1 MKILFLIFSIIL
13 IMIICNYSL
22 ILSDHLT
29 NTDKI
34 IYKSFWTD
42 DKYVLDKYFNTI
54 ISEEVLN
61 KYNKII
67 IFSVF
72 ADGPFIKE
80 DNTLYIHYS
89 GEPFYHKND
98 IYDLYLVADKTN
110 YKNVI
115 AIPLMQYELAL
126 LNEDLIYKLKNP
138 RVYNN
143 KTKFALFVNSNGSC
157 DIRNNF
163 FFKLNDIKKVDAAG
177 SLFNNM
183 DGISAP
189 RDREEYFNFA
199 KEYKFQLCFENNS
212 VDYYLTE
219 KILNAYINNTIPI
232 YWGCPQ
238 VFELLNKKAFLC
250 LPPEPTEED
259 IQKLID
265 KIIEI
270 DNNDELYKEIFN
282 EPLIIHHDI
291 PNHLDCDFT
300 KMQINRLFYTNK

>member
-1 MKILFLIFSIIL
+1 
-13 IMIICNYSL
+13 MIICNYSL